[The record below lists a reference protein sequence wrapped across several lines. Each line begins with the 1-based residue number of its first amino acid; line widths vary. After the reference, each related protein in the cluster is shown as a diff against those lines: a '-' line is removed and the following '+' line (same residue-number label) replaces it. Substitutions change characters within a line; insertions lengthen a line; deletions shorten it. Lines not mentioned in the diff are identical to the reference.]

1 MNKNNDIELFKVVL
15 DEEGQIRIQFSE
27 EIKRNKSAEEL
38 ETILRDDVQEHLT
51 PIIQKLILAAF

>member
-15 DEEGQIRIQFSE
+15 DKEGQIRIQFSE

>member
-1 MNKNNDIELFKVVL
+1 MARNNDIELFKVIL

-27 EIKRNKSAEEL
+27 EIKQNKSLVELEEL
-38 ETILRDDVQEHLT
+38 LKEDVQEHLT